1 MAKELILT
9 IDVEGLGIIGDVVNV
24 SEGYARN
31 FLLPKSKAA
40 PVSDIMKQRL
50 AKARAEREVELGVE
64 KEVALKFAEKIGEA
78 SINIAARTNEEG
90 HLYGAISVSDIVDAA
105 TEQGLALNK
114 KQVHIDQPIKETG
127 VFTATVVLHPELK
140 ASLKVCVVEE

>member
-9 IDVEGLGIIGDVVNV
+9 TDVEGLGIIGDVVNV

-31 FLLPKSKAA
+31 FLLSKSKAA

-50 AKARAEREVELGVE
+50 AKARAEREVELGLE
-64 KEVALKFAEKIGEA
+64 KEAALKFAEKIDAA
-78 SINIAARTNEEG
+78 SVSITARTNEEG

-105 TEQGLALNK
+105 AEQGLTLNK
-114 KQVHIDQPIKETG
+114 KHVHIDHPIKEAG
-127 VFTATVVLHPELK
+127 LFTATVVLHPELK
-140 ASLKVCVVEE
+140 ASLKVSIVKE